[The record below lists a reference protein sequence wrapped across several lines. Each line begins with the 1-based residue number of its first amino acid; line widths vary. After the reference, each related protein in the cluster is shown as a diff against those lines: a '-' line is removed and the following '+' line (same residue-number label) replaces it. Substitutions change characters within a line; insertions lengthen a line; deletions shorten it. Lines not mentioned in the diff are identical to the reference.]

1 MNKNLS
7 ISKISKKESKSL
19 LEKYHYLSQESTSFR
34 SGFNY
39 GLFKEEE
46 LIGVCIF
53 HGISAPET
61 LKGCLGLERN
71 DQKGFYELGRL
82 CVKSG
87 ISEKNILSWFVSKSI
102 KLLKKETLVRGL
114 LSYADSRYHK
124 GYIYQACNF
133 KYYGLS
139 SPKKDFW
146 FLLGDGSYKKHG
158 RGKIKGHLGEWRP
171 RPQKHRY
178 FILFDKSLNI
188 LWGEH
193 PYPKGANKNPQ

>member
-1 MNKNLS
+1 M
-7 ISKISKKESKSL
+7 
-19 LEKYHYLSQESTSFR
+19 
-34 SGFNY
+34 
-39 GLFKEEE
+39 
-46 LIGVCIF
+46 
-53 HGISAPET
+53 
-61 LKGCLGLERN
+61 
-71 DQKGFYELGRL
+71 
-82 CVKSG
+82 
-87 ISEKNILSWFVSKSI
+87 SWFVSKSI